1 MWYLCHFECK
11 LRFLNDQAV
20 PIVVGHVC
28 RVTDAGVKDL
38 ISDSPGLH
46 KISLYWNVHITDAVL
61 LKLSNSCPKLT
72 HLNLSG
78 CKRITDKGLMAIARK
93 CPELVDVDLTRHA
106 FSMRHIWL
114 EPGIPLSSWNVL
126 HARVLSS
133 PVSCTMYSFNTMAMP
148 LL

>member
-1 MWYLCHFECK
+1 MTRQSLF
-11 LRFLNDQAV
+11 
-20 PIVVGHVC
+20 VGHVC
-28 RVTDAGVKDL
+28 RVTDAGVQDL
-38 ISDSPGLH
+38 ISDSPSLH

-106 FSMRHIWL
+106 FSMRHIWI
-114 EPGIPLSSWNVL
+114 EPGILLSSWNVL
-126 HARVLSS
+126 HARVLS
-133 PVSCTMYSFNTMAMP
+133 
-148 LL
+148 